1 MLFSCALPGDA
12 LNADSSATAS
22 IVINLG
28 LLRRMARTYPLSDF
42 RGPDWLMWT
51 VDVLKRRISRVDE
64 DDDDDEDDETKSQ
77 TWTVLSPLS
86 FEQVIEDLSDP

>member
-1 MLFSCALPGDA
+1 
-12 LNADSSATAS
+12 
-22 IVINLG
+22 
-28 LLRRMARTYPLSDF
+28 
-42 RGPDWLMWT
+42 MWT